1 MSGSAFGSLNMEI
14 SMKKITKK
22 LAALALAASL
32 CIAPAGAIT
41 QDGQSETWFDSVWAL
56 INTFGLKAENNPYVL
71 QNYINKYLQ
80 GHPEEMYNVINDIL
94 SLLDTHSMYLSS
106 EEYSEGFSTLEGF
119 VGIGVGLQETAGG
132 VQIGEVMR
140 FSSAE
145 EAGLEIGDIIVAI
158 DGEDATM
165 MSNTDVAERLRGKEG
180 TSVTLTVR
188 RQGRE
193 VTVTC
198 VRRQVNQVYVS
209 NQTMADGVEY
219 IKVSA
224 MGSNN
229 DWTAFSEIWEGLDEK
244 NTRAVILDLR
254 GNGGGV
260 IDIALKMADAM
271 TPDKGVYLAGTHWR
285 EDMGGLEQT
294 YSTGIGLP
302 LNKIVVLVDG
312 GTASAAELLA
322 GSLQDTG
329 TATLVGE
336 KTYGKGQ
343 GQYHLDL
350 INGDKL
356 VITTLELELPR
367 QGCWEGV
374 GLTPDL
380 QVENSTVTVNAAQLT
395 PLDTTQTLRFGDQ
408 SDNVYAMTERLA
420 LLGLISG
427 ATDTYD
433 SDVVNAVTAF
443 RTSYDMAP
451 DLYASPEVLTALDD
465 AMQTLDGRSYEL
477 DMQLQTALEICKL
490 AANEPQQYTALADGS
505 WKKN

>member
-1 MSGSAFGSLNMEI
+1 MFGSLKMEI

-22 LAALALAASL
+22 LAALVLAASL

-80 GHPEEMYNVINDIL
+80 EHPEEMYNVINDIL

-145 EAGLEIGDIIVAI
+145 EAGLAIGDIIVAI
-158 DGEDATM
+158 DGEDVTM

-224 MGSNN
+224 MGSEN

-260 IDIALKMADAM
+260 INIALKMADAM
-271 TPDKGVYLAGTHWR
+271 TQEKDVYLAGTRWR
-285 EDMGGLEQT
+285 EDMGGLEKT
-294 YSTGIGLP
+294 MSTGGGLP

-329 TATLVGE
+329 TATLLGE
-336 KTYGKGQ
+336 QTYGKGQ
-343 GQYHLDL
+343 GQYHIDL

-380 QVENSTVTVNAAQLT
+380 QVENSTVTVNAAELT

-433 SDVVNAVTAF
+433 SDVVNAVTTF
-443 RTSYDMAP
+443 RASYDMAP

-490 AANEPQQYTALADGS
+490 AAAKPQQYTSLADGS